1 MTHAMLKGSNVPL
14 DATAVRAVLRWTP
27 GAGVPDVDA
36 SALLVGP
43 EGRVQSDEDF
53 VFYNQPR
60 HPSGLVR
67 HLPKTRVE
75 ESLTDTIEAD
85 LSALD
90 ASVDRV
96 VLAASSDGGAFA
108 GVTDL
113 RVLLYDAAASDGEPL
128 AIFDVVPETGDE
140 TALICGELYRRADTW
155 KFRALGQGYES
166 GLVGLATEFG
176 ISVDE
181 NEAAADGSPAAET
194 PRSEA
199 PASEAPTSQAPTP
212 PAPEPAPTA
221 DPAPQNAPG
230 PATTAPAASAT
241 PPPSTWPEEASG
253 PPSAAD
259 PQAPWRRTRT
269 RSPSMCRTPCRSRSR
284 PHRCRRP
291 RRRGR
296 RPRAAATATPR
307 TFRRRRPAA
316 GPARLRLP
324 GPAAPVPAPAAATVA
339 VRRSAATARLDLRLP
354 DAAALRAGPVLRPA
368 APGTAVPAALA
379 RSGGGPRRPRRAP
392 GRARGG
398 RAVERAARSAGGPPH
413 GRLMRSSCSPAPT
426 GAPSRTAG
434 RAPPGSRRRTSPRGA
449 PSARP

>member
-43 EGRVQSDEDF
+43 EGRVNSDEDF

-67 HLPKTRVE
+67 HLPKTQLA

-96 VLAASSDGGAFA
+96 VLAASSDGGPFA

-113 RVLLYDAAASDGEPL
+113 RVMLYDAAQSDGEPI
-128 AIFDVVPETGDE
+128 AVFDVVPETGEE
-140 TALICGELYRRADTW
+140 TALICGELYRRADSW

-181 NEAAADGSPAAET
+181 NEAAADGP
-194 PRSEA
+194 
-199 PASEAPTSQAPTP
+199 PASEAPVSAPP
-212 PAPEPAPTA
+212 GPEPASTA
-221 DPAPQNAPG
+221 APAPGSEPGPSGDPTVPGPAAPG
-230 PATTAPAASAT
+230 PAMTGPAASAAT

-253 PPSAAD
+253 PPSAAA
-259 PQAPWRRTRT
+259 PQASSASDPEAVTQHVPDAMPEPLSSAPLA
-269 RSPSMCRTPCRSRSR
+269 SPP
-284 PHRCRRP
+284 
-291 RRRGR
+291 
-296 RPRAAATATPR
+296 
-307 TFRRRRPAA
+307 
-316 GPARLRLP
+316 
-324 GPAAPVPAPAAATVA
+324 TVA
-339 VRRSAATARLDLRLP
+339 PQT
-354 DAAALRAGPVLRPA
+354 
-368 APGTAVPAALA
+368 PGTAPT
-379 RSGGGPRRPRRAP
+379 SGGYGYPQNVPPPPTQPPVQPAYGYP
-392 GRARGG
+392 
-398 RAVERAARSAGGPPH
+398 GPPPQYQPQQPPP
-413 GRLMRSSCSPAPT
+413 SPYSPPQPT
-426 GAPSRTAG
+426 QQPPASTYGYPVQQPFVPDPSFVL
-434 RAPPGSRRRTSPRGA
+434 PPQGPQFQRR
-449 PSARP
+449 